1 MSETRLY
8 GEPGEGKRGNGNG
21 STLRI
26 DFRWLSII
34 LVLIAQIG
42 AAMWWAGGVN
52 EQVRMIR
59 EQLKS
64 ISDNPYAIR
73 RGSSVSFQAI
83 SLDILR
89 LPC

>member
-8 GEPGEGKRGNGNG
+8 GEPEAVKRGNGNG

-34 LVLIAQIG
+34 IVLIAQIG

-64 ISDNPYAIR
+64 ISDKVDSLDRDAIR
-73 RGSSVSFQAI
+73 RG
-83 SLDILR
+83 
-89 LPC
+89 P

>member
-8 GEPGEGKRGNGNG
+8 GEPEVAKRGNGNG

-34 LVLIAQIG
+34 IVLIAQIG

-64 ISDNPYAIR
+64 ISDKVDSLDRDAIR
-73 RGSSVSFQAI
+73 RG
-83 SLDILR
+83 
-89 LPC
+89 P

>member
-8 GEPGEGKRGNGNG
+8 GESGEGKRGNGNG

-34 LVLIAQIG
+34 IVLIAQIG

-64 ISDNPYAIR
+64 ISDKVDSLDRDAIR
-73 RGSSVSFQAI
+73 RG
-83 SLDILR
+83 
-89 LPC
+89 P